1 MISIIVPVYNIG
13 TYLQGCLESILRSS
27 HKDLEVILVDDGST
41 DGSSDVCDSYALKD
55 NRIRVIHKENSGVSA
70 ARNRGLEEV
79 QGEFIMFV
87 DGDDQIHPNM
97 IEWMLEAIQSGDY
110 DFSMAY
116 GTKMKGTLQEIEE
129 RIENNDVPVP
139 AKKDISQSQYMKM
152 MYESLDYQYHVIWNK
167 LYRRT
172 LVERLFF
179 RETKAEDVDWLNR
192 MALRMRSAV
201 VLDAELYYYI
211 QRMDSLVHNWN
222 SSENLDRIN
231 TYMLCLNE
239 IPKEKGEYRA
249 LCLKTMYSVMLSFR
263 RHFRNTP
270 LEKEANERC
279 KTVFKET
286 IGEFLHSEIVMMS
299 KMRSIIG
306 YCMPRLYD
314 FLLSRVEAKQA
325 KRA

>member
-1 MISIIVPVYNIG
+1 MISVIVPVYNLS
-13 TYLQGCLESILRSS
+13 TYLQDCLESILRSS
-27 HKDLEVILVDDGST
+27 YKDLEIILVDDGST
-41 DGSSDVCDSYALKD
+41 DGSGDVCDSYALKD
-55 NRIRVIHKENSGVSA
+55 NRISVIHKENKGVST
-70 ARNRGLEEV
+70 ARNRGLEV
-79 QGEFIMFV
+79 ANGEFIMFV

-97 IEWMLEAIQSGDY
+97 IEWLLEAIQSGDY

-116 GTKMKGTLQEIEE
+116 GVKMKGALQEIEE
-129 RIENNDVPVP
+129 KIENNDLPVP
-139 AKKDISQSQYMKM
+139 AKKEIFQSDYMKG
-152 MYESLDYQYHVIWNK
+152 MYDSLDFQYHVIWNK
-167 LYRRT
+167 LYRRSF
-172 LVERLFF
+172 VMGLFF

-231 TYMLCLNE
+231 TYMLCLND
-239 IPKEKGEYRA
+239 IPKENGAYRA
-249 LCLKTMYSVMLSFR
+249 MCLKTMYSVMLSFR
-263 RHFRNTP
+263 RHFRHTA

-286 IGEFLHSEIVMMS
+286 IGEFLHSEIGMMS
-299 KMRSIIG
+299 KMRSVVG
-306 YCMPRLYD
+306 YHMPRLYD
-314 FLLSRVEAKQA
+314 YLLTRIEAKQA

>member
-1 MISIIVPVYNIG
+1 MISIIVPVYNLG
-13 TYLQGCLESILRSS
+13 NYLQGCLESILRSS
-27 HKDLEVILVDDGST
+27 YKDIEIILVDDGST
-41 DGSSDVCDSYALKD
+41 DGSNDVCDSYALKD
-55 NRIRVIHKENSGVSA
+55 NRIRVVHKENSGVSTT
-70 ARNRGLEEV
+70 RNRGLEEAK
-79 QGEFIMFV
+79 GEYIMFV

-97 IEWMLEAIQSGDY
+97 IEWLLDAIQSGDY
-110 DFSMAY
+110 DFAMAY
-116 GTKMKGTLQEIEE
+116 GVKMKGTLQEIEGS
-129 RIENNDVPVP
+129 IENNDLPIP
-139 AKKDISQSQYMKM
+139 SKKDISQSQYMQKM
-152 MYESLDYQYHVIWNK
+152 YDSLDFQYHVIWNK

-172 LVERLFF
+172 LVEGLFF

-231 TYMLCLNE
+231 TYLLCLSD
-239 IPKEKGEYRA
+239 IPKEKGAYRA
-249 LCLKTMYSVMLSFR
+249 MCLKTMYSVMLSFR

-286 IGEFLHSEIVMMS
+286 IGEFLHSEIGMMS
-299 KMRSIIG
+299 KMRSVIG
-306 YCMPRLYD
+306 YHMPRLYD
-314 FLLSRVEAKQA
+314 YLLTRIEAKQS